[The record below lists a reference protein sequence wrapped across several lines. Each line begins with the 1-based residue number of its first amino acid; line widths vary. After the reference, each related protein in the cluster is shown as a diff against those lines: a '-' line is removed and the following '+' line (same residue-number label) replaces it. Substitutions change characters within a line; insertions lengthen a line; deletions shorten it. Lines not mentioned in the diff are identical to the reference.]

1 MRRIA
6 IILVLLVL
14 LLSGLIAWRLGLQSA
29 EARGPAG
36 GSGEIEGTEVSLASR
51 VGARILEQ
59 RVRKG
64 ERVQRGDLLTQLL
77 KSANEHPCVRKS
89 KFSNDFRQKSG
100 LFEVRFH

>member
-51 VGARILEQ
+51 VG
-59 RVRKG
+59 V
-64 ERVQRGDLLTQLL
+64 V
-77 KSANEHPCVRKS
+77 
-89 KFSNDFRQKSG
+89 
-100 LFEVRFH
+100 